1 MDRLSSPS
9 DLVPAPLV
17 PIPKYQENT
26 MASDTP
32 SASSSNKP
40 LERSKTRERLQDH
53 SASPYVAN
61 GHSPMSHRY
70 FSYAS
75 EQAPA
80 HINSSV
86 LQQLDVGVTR
96 EQRILVPKS
105 LGVKETQR
113 MWWDTFLEEC
123 PLTQI
128 AQDLRYLFTDTG
140 HWLFF
145 LNLEHFTKTLMD
157 SEARLSIQPALIYA
171 GLAMATLMKSSEA
184 EFKAPGRE
192 RALWLRDNAAKLI
205 QNSIE
210 SEWIDASLAEA
221 ALIIALFETS
231 AHPMYNPDRVE
242 QALLTLDFI
251 IRTTSLTT
259 IDSSDPDVLIYPV
272 GCVPMTD
279 PPAEWNHSS
288 DRKCTCLP
296 EPSDAPHAHIAQVPN
311 PYSSWSYIP
320 AWNAGW
326 TDNEVHD
333 EECRRLCWAS
343 LSLVCNYVSQCV
355 AFDREPPNFF
365 LLDSANYALL
375 FPGEA
380 LDRMSPTYR
389 SSTSS
394 TKESV
399 WALYCRSMLLW
410 NFTNQL
416 RMTVLPD
423 DEKVELIY
431 DAWSEA
437 QSLQDSLRMHT
448 CNLDTVLI
456 YMSREYVYNTQITI
470 TQTLR
475 RLQGLGN
482 GPPIFKRKQAEE
494 WLWYQDRVI
503 RTVRSAI
510 DNLGGDE
517 GYQLTRRP
525 YQVTWFAN
533 QLSICLLLW
542 DYDRSLKDALVLAKS
557 ILVPVEVMTSLWP
570 CAALEHQLE
579 DLRKRLGEACAAEGI
594 EPPVPSNFQ
603 IGLLPQWSRVEHD

>member
-1 MDRLSSPS
+1 MEAYEFI
-9 DLVPAPLV
+9 PALF
-17 PIPKYQENT
+17 
-26 MASDTP
+26 D
-32 SASSSNKP
+32 
-40 LERSKTRERLQDH
+40 
-53 SASPYVAN
+53 AN
-61 GHSPMSHRY
+61 R
-70 FSYAS
+70 
-75 EQAPA
+75 
-80 HINSSV
+80 
-86 LQQLDVGVTR
+86 
-96 EQRILVPKS
+96 
-105 LGVKETQR
+105 
-113 MWWDTFLEEC
+113 
-123 PLTQI
+123 
-128 AQDLRYLFTDTG
+128 FTDTG

-296 EPSDAPHAHIAQVPN
+296 EPSDAPHAHIAQ
-311 PYSSWSYIP
+311 
-320 AWNAGW
+320 
-326 TDNEVHD
+326 
-333 EECRRLCWAS
+333 
-343 LSLVCNYVSQCV
+343 
-355 AFDREPPNFF
+355 
-365 LLDSANYALL
+365 YALL

-456 YMSREYVYNTQITI
+456 YMSREYVYK
-470 TQTLR
+470 
-475 RLQGLGN
+475 LQGLGN

-494 WLWYQDRVI
+494 WC
-503 RTVRSAI
+503 
-510 DNLGGDE
+510 E
-517 GYQLTRRP
+517 
-525 YQVTWFAN
+525 
-533 QLSICLLLW
+533 
-542 DYDRSLKDALVLAKS
+542 
-557 ILVPVEVMTSLWP
+557 
-570 CAALEHQLE
+570 
-579 DLRKRLGEACAAEGI
+579 
-594 EPPVPSNFQ
+594 
-603 IGLLPQWSRVEHD
+603 